1 MYCINCWHDSTRV
14 IDSRTSDDWKSIRRR
29 RECEN
34 CNNRFTTFEKM
45 EIINLIVEKSWNRKQ
60 RYDRD
65 KLEDSIL
72 IATNKRNLS
81 VHIINDMIRQLE
93 FKWSSKEEISSKQIW
108 NDVLDA
114 LFVLD
119 DVSYIRY
126 ASVHLN
132 FDSAKDF
139 IEFIERKNKNI
150 HR

>member
-1 MYCINCWHDSTRV
+1 MYCINCWNDNTRV

-34 CNNRFTTFEKM
+34 CHNRFTTFEKI

-72 IATNKRNLS
+72 KALNKRNFS
-81 VHIINDMIRQLE
+81 VHIINDLIKTLE
-93 FKWSSKEEISSKQIW
+93 FKWSNKTEISSKEIW
-108 NDVLDA
+108 KDVLDA
-114 LFVLD
+114 LLLLD
-119 DVSYIRY
+119 EVAYIRY

-132 FDSAKDF
+132 FESAKDF
-139 IEFIERKNKNI
+139 ISFINNNI
-150 HR
+150 GK